1 MCFENSKLDINA
13 EFFDKIF
20 VKGLLQTKA
29 RQAVEGLPKARPRL
43 RGPSV
48 SGPRKGHTQGMDVLW
63 EMFGQHKKVP
73 QKRKNA
79 KNILILV

>member
-48 SGPRKGHTQGMDVLW
+48 SGPRKGHTQGMDVL
-63 EMFGQHKKVP
+63 KKNDCINRKVP
-73 QKRKNA
+73 QKK
-79 KNILILV
+79 L

>member
-29 RQAVEGLPKARPRL
+29 RQAVEGLP
-43 RGPSV
+43 
-48 SGPRKGHTQGMDVLW
+48 
-63 EMFGQHKKVP
+63 
-73 QKRKNA
+73 
-79 KNILILV
+79 

>member
-20 VKGLLQTKA
+20 VKGFLQTEA

-63 EMFGQHKKVP
+63 GNVWT
-73 QKRKNA
+73 A
-79 KNILILV
+79 